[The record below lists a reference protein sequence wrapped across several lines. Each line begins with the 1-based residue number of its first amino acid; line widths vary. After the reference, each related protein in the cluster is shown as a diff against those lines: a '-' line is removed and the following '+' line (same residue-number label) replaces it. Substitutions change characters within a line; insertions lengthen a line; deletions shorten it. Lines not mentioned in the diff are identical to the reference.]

1 MRYSRAAANK
11 IGRTF
16 EMKVDNKIVV
26 FVILMG
32 LAMIMALGFV
42 TGCSQQTN
50 DPVAVSATSAP
61 AAVVAID
68 TQYLS
73 YHGELVIFNGA
84 FIHERNVVDYV
95 RANPAKVSPYTDTV
109 AIYTIQ
115 QQGSAEIE
123 TKAVRANGDIV
134 TLQRPLRLLPREK
147 NGLTFW
153 SQKRGSNDKAILTL
167 RQDKYQYHLEIVLS
181 GQPVFAADG
190 VLDAWAAHDTLYWLV
205 DHTVYRLNWW
215 DESPEVEV
223 YCAGAFGVSHHSDEA
238 EGALVPMELANAEYY
253 DRWDI
258 LSPFP
263 TNTN

>member
-1 MRYSRAAANK
+1 MRSSRAAANK

-73 YHGELVIFNGA
+73 YHGELVIFNGEE
-84 FIHERNVVDYV
+84 FIHERDVVDYV
-95 RANPAKVSPYTDTV
+95 EGDPAGLSPYVDTV
-109 AIYTIQ
+109 AIYTLQ

-153 SQKRGSNDKAILTL
+153 SQKRGSSDKAILTL
-167 RQDKYQYHLEIVLS
+167 RQDKYHLEIVLS

-190 VLDAWAAHDTLYWLV
+190 VLDAWAAYDMLYWLV

-215 DESPEVEV
+215 DEKHEVEV

-238 EGALVPMELANAEYY
+238 EGALVPFSMANARYY
-253 DRWDI
+253 GRGDI
-258 LSPFP
+258 FSPFP
-263 TNTN
+263 TD